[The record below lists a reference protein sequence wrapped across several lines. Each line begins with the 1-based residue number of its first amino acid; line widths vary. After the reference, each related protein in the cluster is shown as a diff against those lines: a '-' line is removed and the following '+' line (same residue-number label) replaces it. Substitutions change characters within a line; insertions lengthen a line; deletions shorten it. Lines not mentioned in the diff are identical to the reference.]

1 MSFQFVLDN
10 AQQASV
16 NRRPV
21 VSQTQTR
28 SGIIRSVKRDLDFWT
43 IEAQLPEGIRWSVNR
58 QAINDMENLDR
69 YTTEFIGFRN
79 SGLDYFYG
87 YQGDQPNPENIRGTV
102 YGINTEVI
110 LSGGITITSGFIFR
124 KGDIFQ
130 IGTTGAVYQVTADVA
145 WNETVVPIHRPIVRE
160 TVGTYDLLIGQAA
173 RFKVKCVQFPQW
185 RMVDYD
191 QVGWNSS
198 FVFQEILD

>member
-102 YGINTEVI
+102 YGTNTEII
-110 LSGGITITSGFIFR
+110 LSSGITITSGFIFR

-130 IGTTGAVYQVTADVA
+130 IGTTGAVYQVTAD
-145 WNETVVPIHRPIVRE
+145 VRE